1 MNSSRLFKLKIKF
14 LISLILFFISHCE
27 SWAQHNIR
35 DSTISFT
42 MIGATFA
49 YQFPGSDLANRFGN
63 NLNTGV
69 VFKWKFRNNWIL
81 GVGGD
86 FLFGDDVKE
95 NNILDKYKT
104 ADGNII
110 NGGGQYST
118 VLLSERGL
126 KLELSGGKIFPVLGP
141 NKNSGLMTTLG
152 IGMLQHKIRIDTPES
167 SIPYLEDE
175 YIKGYDR
182 LSTGLSLTEF
192 LGYINFG
199 NKRFV
204 NFYTGLEFTQAF
216 TKNRRNLNFDTG
228 LKDDKSRLDLLFGL
242 RVGWVF
248 PLYKRSAD
256 KLYID

>member
-1 MNSSRLFKLKIKF
+1 
-14 LISLILFFISHCE
+14 
-27 SWAQHNIR
+27 
-35 DSTISFT
+35 

-49 YQFPGSDLANRFGN
+49 YQFPGSDLAKRFGN

-126 KLELSGGKIFPVLGP
+126 KLELCGGKIFPALGP

-192 LGYINFG
+192 L
-199 NKRFV
+199 
-204 NFYTGLEFTQAF
+204 
-216 TKNRRNLNFDTG
+216 
-228 LKDDKSRLDLLFGL
+228 
-242 RVGWVF
+242 
-248 PLYKRSAD
+248 
-256 KLYID
+256 